1 MARRPIRS
9 SIKQLLRRLTLLHA
23 CHGGAAP
30 AWDHRAWI
38 AAAAAVTVVDAATTW
53 RDRERYSTRQHAR
66 MRLGGWQGAGALH
79 WPVAALLAPPAGGR
93 ACPPGTGYRLRV
105 GPDPRHGGK
114 WLPDDRLNA
123 RATRRS
129 AVDGVRLMLWCS
141 HG

>member
-66 MRLGGWQGAGALH
+66 MRLGGWQGRVRFTGPWRPFSPLLRAGELVHLGQGTAFGLGRIR
-79 WPVAALLAPPAGGR
+79 VMAGNG
-93 ACPPGTGYRLRV
+93 CPTT
-105 GPDPRHGGK
+105 D
-114 WLPDDRLNA
+114 
-123 RATRRS
+123 
-129 AVDGVRLMLWCS
+129 
-141 HG
+141 